1 MVLFETAMKIIEKLK
16 KKKEWTW
23 ADLRD
28 SSSMNNNPFSKL
40 MKRFCDEGWV
50 VIKPIERFNKKRDR
64 YYKTRIIVSK
74 LKDDKILARLLKE
87 KNQGVRKWN
96 KRKKSKK

>member
-1 MVLFETAMKIIEKLK
+1 MVLFKTAMNVVKKLK
-16 KKKEWTW
+16 EKKEWEWTK
-23 ADLRD
+23 LRD
-28 SSSMNNNPFSKL
+28 EISMHNKSFSDL

-74 LKDDKILARLLKE
+74 LKKGETGK
-87 KNQGVRKWN
+87 
-96 KRKKSKK
+96 